1 MNFLKKYP
9 LIITLSV
16 IVIIVLAIGLFIY
29 ATQAEPDP
37 FEADAIIDPPFSS
50 LSYSIQ
56 TFLWWDEGNAS
67 TQAAMVNRTLNFTYI
82 KQTFPWREIEPRPD
96 EWDFTQ
102 SDRIVALTN
111 SEDINLGLIVR
122 LGLTPAWAV
131 NGEIDED
138 AHDTPPDDLEAWGEY
153 CGTIA
158 ERYAGQIVA
167 YQVWN
172 EPNLQ
177 REWGEVEPNAEYYVE
192 MLAVCSEAIR
202 AVDSEAIIIS
212 AGLSPTGGPRPIAI
226 PDDQYLDAM
235 YRLNFQQYV
244 DVVGV
249 HAPGFARPSYGPD
262 DAVRDGGQ
270 RWASFRRVE
279 DLRKIMLN
287 YDDASRQMAILEF
300 GYTTDTTNSDYS
312 WFAVSEELQAQY
324 VIEAYE
330 YAAENWRPW
339 VGLMSLIYM
348 PNPEWTSEDEE
359 WWWAVGTPNG
369 GLRPVFFSLARMDR
383 YCGDEVV
390 AGWTEGLNEDE
401 WLEQRITC
409 P

>member
-1 MNFLKKYP
+1 MTFLKKNALLFGI
-9 LIITLSV
+9 LIT
-16 IVIIVLAIGLFIY
+16 IVLAIAVLII
-29 ATQAEPDP
+29 AVTQEDDP
-37 FEADAIIDPPFSS
+37 FEASAIVDPPFSS

-67 TQAAMVNRTLNFTYI
+67 TQAAMVNRTLNFSYI
-82 KQTFPWREIEPRPD
+82 KQTFPWTELEPRPD

-102 SDRIVALTN
+102 SDRIVALAN
-111 SEDINLGLIVR
+111 SEEIDLKLIVR
-122 LGLTPAWAV
+122 LGQSPDWA
-131 NGEIDED
+131 IDSDLLNED
-138 AHDTPPDDLEAWGEY
+138 ALDSPPNDLEAWGEY

-158 ERYAGQIVA
+158 ERYAGQIAA

-177 REWGEVEPNAEYYVE
+177 REWGEREPNAVDYVE
-192 MLAVCSEAIR
+192 LLAICSEAIR
-202 AVDSEAIIIS
+202 AVDSDVIIIS
-212 AGLSPTGGPRPIAI
+212 AGLSPTGGPIPIAI

-235 YRLNFQQYV
+235 YRADFQQYV

-249 HAPGFARPSYGPD
+249 HAPGFAQPSYGPD
-262 DAVRDGGQ
+262 DAVRDGSQ

-287 YDDASRQMAILEF
+287 YDDAARQMAILEF
-300 GYTTDTTNSDYS
+300 GYTTDTNNSVYS
-312 WFAVSEELQAQY
+312 WFAVSEDLQAQY
-324 VIEAYE
+324 VVEAYE

-339 VGLMSLIYM
+339 VGLMNLIYM
-348 PNPEWTSEDEE
+348 PNPQWTADDEE
-359 WWWAVGTPNG
+359 WWWAIGTPDG
-369 GLRPVFFSLARMDR
+369 GLRPVFFSLVQMDR
-383 YCGDEVV
+383 YCGDDTV
-390 AGWTEGLNEDE
+390 AGWTDGLNEEE